1 MTENQ
6 KHWASVLIGTG
17 LATFVTVLAFALVD
31 YITGWD
37 LFKNGSTG
45 FKFLAS
51 MAIPAAIGVWFGITC
66 FKANSN

>member
-37 LFKNGSTG
+37 LFKTEAQ
-45 FKFLAS
+45 AS
-51 MAIPAAIGVWFGITC
+51 SFSHQWRYQRQ
-66 FKANSN
+66 